1 MRNSRLRTRRTLAP
15 IESWRDGSRH
25 RQRVLQASGGIAPRT
40 AVVHREYRASASV
53 KRFPEVSPP
62 VTHCAPSP
70 EGLHRAISTVGQ
82 ELARHGGREG
92 YRAAHADQVAWDSA
106 RRPKSCVLARSPP
119 LQRIVAGK
127 LKQDWS
133 PPQIA
138 GLVEGSVSREPGDV
152 GVTRDDLSQP
162 FCPSSRR
169 SEKRAHRPPSFQ
181 SQHPPPSPCR

>member
-70 EGLHRAISTVGQ
+70 EAF
-82 ELARHGGREG
+82 REPSP
-92 YRAAHADQVAWDSA
+92 RSA
-106 RRPKSCVLARSPP
+106 RNSLGTEAEKAIGPLTPK
-119 LQRIVAGK
+119 IG
-127 LKQDWS
+127 
-133 PPQIA
+133 
-138 GLVEGSVSREPGDV
+138 
-152 GVTRDDLSQP
+152 
-162 FCPSSRR
+162 
-169 SEKRAHRPPSFQ
+169 RAHV
-181 SQHPPPSPCR
+181 